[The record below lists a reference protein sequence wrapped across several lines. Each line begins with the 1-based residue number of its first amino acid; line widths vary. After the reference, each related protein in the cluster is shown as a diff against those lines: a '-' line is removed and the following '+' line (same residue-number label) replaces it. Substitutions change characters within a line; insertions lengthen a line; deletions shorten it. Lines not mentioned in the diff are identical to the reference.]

1 MEELRNHKIFT
12 MEDIKRNT
20 LITVAISKFAKN
32 GYKKTTTDEIIL
44 EADISKGLLF
54 HYFGTKKDLYVFL
67 FKYSINTVM
76 QEYYTQIDLQERDIL
91 KRLRNSFLLKFQ
103 LTNKYPAI
111 FDFIA
116 SAFFERDPVVVH
128 EISEYTK
135 LLYFDVQNEIL
146 KNIDLSL
153 FKKNVNTEKA
163 LNIILFTLR
172 GYSDSQTSPNKRIED
187 YNKEI
192 SRYSK
197 EIDVYISMLRTAF
210 YKEDR

>member
-197 EIDVYISMLRTAF
+197 EIDVYICMLRTAF